1 MDDKD
6 SLCCCEY
13 INRNQERSHI
23 LECCCNCEE
32 LDICCDR
39 LFRCRKVPV
48 SHLHVVMVTVFDRMR
63 IPWLRGARP
72 FAPEMFMPALLLAII
87 GVTAAQGPW
96 WTASTLGSLPLA
108 GWLMLNRVPPRYFVA
123 WMISSAVILTVVF
136 EASVVPM
143 LEILPDENIILIVL
157 TLATFVLLHMVW
169 RRSRSSLAIPPAP
182 VDGTGVSCAFCR
194 RKVPLSASH
203 CHYCR
208 VCSVGRIHHCIWLDC
223 CIGEYN
229 RRAFITAL
237 LLGTGALV
245 YSSILILTSVCR
257 PFFWLDAILLPYDC
271 SDVYHDLEI
280 AISFVCALYALMMSA
295 FLLPILLRHGW
306 LLARD
311 SCSRKRVTPCNGDY
325 QLPVA

>member
-1 MDDKD
+1 MDGRD

-13 INRNQERSHI
+13 INRNQERYHM

-32 LDICCDR
+32 LDICVDR

-48 SHLHVVMVTVFDRMR
+48 SLFHAVMVTICDRMR

-72 FAPEMFMPALLLAII
+72 LAPEMFLPPLLLALI
-87 GVTAAQGPW
+87 GLMAAQGPW
-96 WTASTLGSLPLA
+96 WTVLTLGSVPLA
-108 GWLMLNRVPPRYFVA
+108 ARLMLHCVPPRYFVA
-123 WMISSAVILTVVF
+123 WMVSSVVLPVLVF

-143 LEILPDENIILIVL
+143 LEILPDENLILVVL
-157 TLATFVLLHMVW
+157 TLATFILLHFVW
-169 RRSRSSLAIPPAP
+169 RRSRSSLAIPLAP
-182 VDGTGVSCAFCR
+182 IDGTGVACAACR
-194 RKVPLSASH
+194 RRVPLGARH
-203 CHYCR
+203 CKYCR

-229 RRAFITAL
+229 RHAFITAL
-237 LLGTGALV
+237 VLGTGALI
-245 YSSILILTSVCR
+245 YGSILILTSVCR
-257 PFFWLDAILLPYDC
+257 PFFWLDFILLPYDC

-280 AISFVCALYALMMSA
+280 ALCFVCALYALIMAA

-306 LLARD
+306 MLTRD
-311 SCSRKRVTPCNGDY
+311 SWSQKRLTSPHDY